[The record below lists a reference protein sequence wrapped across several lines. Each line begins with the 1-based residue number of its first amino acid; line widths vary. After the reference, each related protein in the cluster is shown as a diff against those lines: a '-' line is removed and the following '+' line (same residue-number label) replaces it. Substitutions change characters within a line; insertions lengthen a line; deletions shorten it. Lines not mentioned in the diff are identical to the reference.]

1 MSQARRQAANE
12 WFDHTLY
19 LHELT
24 IFPNGR
30 HDDQVDSTAQML
42 DWVKQA
48 GRESGGFYQYYK
60 TRAEELRD
68 APTVGPAPLSARFGL
83 HRW

>member
-24 IFPNGR
+24 IFPKGR
-30 HDDQVDSTAQML
+30 HDDQVDSTARML

-48 GRESGGFYQYYK
+48 GRESGFLEYY
-60 TRAEELRD
+60 RMLAEDLRD
-68 APTVGPAPLSARFGL
+68 APPVGPAPLSTRFGL
-83 HRW
+83 HRR